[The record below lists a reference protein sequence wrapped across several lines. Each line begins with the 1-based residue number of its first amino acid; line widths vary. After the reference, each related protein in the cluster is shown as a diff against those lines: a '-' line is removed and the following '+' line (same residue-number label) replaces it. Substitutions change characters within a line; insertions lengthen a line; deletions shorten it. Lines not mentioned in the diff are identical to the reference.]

1 MTRVAARQYAA
12 RSRAAVADH
21 EPEAASPRWVRPAR
35 APAPAVPG
43 AMTGR
48 VGGRWSIGG
57 VALGP
62 PSARQPLLGAP
73 TDAAEHEADRMAA
86 GALGGRTLGGQALGV
101 GALDVQALGGRA
113 LGVQALGV
121 PGGEQRTVGSG
132 QAPGRIGPT
141 AGDGIEAVAREPG
154 RPLPADIGGRFGQR
168 FGFDFGSVRIHD
180 GAQAD
185 RTARAIGAD
194 AYSLGPHLAFARG
207 SYEPGSVRGQA
218 LLAHELAHVVQ
229 HARTGGP
236 PVIRRSLAGT
246 LIGGGIGA
254 AVGGVALG
262 LLGSLLGPAGAV
274 AGAILGGLG
283 GAALGGWLGD
293 KASTDSRG
301 LTQPEKDAATTI
313 FHTSVDLG
321 AVEIRRG
328 SLLSGGNT
336 ARTSGNLI
344 NLPDAYFV
352 GKTMQLTPA
361 GSLVL
366 IHELVHVWQYQH
378 GGFSYIELSL
388 VPQAVAGSRGISRN
402 AAYNWRNS
410 EESGIPWERWN
421 AEEQAECI
429 SDYNEA
435 VQRMNADQYDSD
447 PTHDRLKDFE
457 TITRAEPYLLKL
469 QAGVGAPGSK
479 AAPAGR

>member
-1 MTRVAARQYAA
+1 MGQVAARQYAA
-12 RSRAAVADH
+12 RSPAAAADR
-21 EPEAASPRWVRPAR
+21 EPDAASPRAARPAR
-35 APAPAVPG
+35 AFARAVPG
-43 AMTGR
+43 AIAGGA
-48 VGGRWSIGG
+48 GGRWSIGG

-62 PSARQPLLGAP
+62 PAARQPLLGAP
-73 TDAAEHEADRMAA
+73 TDAAEREADRMAIK
-86 GALGGRTLGGQALGV
+86 V
-101 GALDVQALGGRA
+101 

-121 PGGEQRTVGSG
+121 AGLG

-141 AGDGIEAVAREPG
+141 AGDGIDAVAREPG
-154 RPLPADIGGRFGQR
+154 RPLPASISRPFGQR

-185 RTARAIGAD
+185 RSARTIGAD

-207 SYEPGSVRGQA
+207 SYDPGSLRGQA

-229 HARTGGP
+229 HARSGGP

-336 ARTSGNLI
+336 PRTSGNLI

-378 GGFSYIELSL
+378 GGFSYIESSL

-402 AAYNWRNS
+402 AAYNWRNA
-410 EESGIPWERWN
+410 EDSGIPWERWN
-421 AEEQAECI
+421 AEDQAECI

-447 PTHDRLKDFE
+447 PTHDRLKDVE

-479 AAPAGR
+479 PAPGGG